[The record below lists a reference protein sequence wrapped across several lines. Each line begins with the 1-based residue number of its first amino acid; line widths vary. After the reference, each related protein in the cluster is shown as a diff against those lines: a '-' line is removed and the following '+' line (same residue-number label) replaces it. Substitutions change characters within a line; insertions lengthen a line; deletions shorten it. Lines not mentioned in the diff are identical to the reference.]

1 MRWSGDVP
9 EMLVRMT
16 SNLPLATVNLYSHIA
31 VSTIQAM
38 GHSPFSTPRRPD
50 ERALSNGIW
59 NATAATTSSR
69 SSAQAAAA
77 LPLSFSTVSANR
89 KKGIGKAART
99 ADRATLTTGS

>member
-38 GHSPFSTPRRPD
+38 GHSPFSTPRRPG

-69 SSAQAAAA
+69 SSAQAAA
-77 LPLSFSTVSANR
+77 LPVSFSTVSAHR
-89 KKGIGKAART
+89 KKELGRRREPPIER
-99 ADRATLTTGS
+99 R